1 MVTGRKINSGSSAND
16 RRSVVGP
23 WQSAMG
29 TDTCRSEPKLRERQL
44 PHSANESFVPITA
57 IGKKQKQPFA
67 D

>member
-23 WQSAMG
+23 WQSARQ
-29 TDTCRSEPKLRERQL
+29 DTCRSEPKLRERQL

-57 IGKKQKQPFA
+57 IGKKQKQPSA